1 MADGR
6 MHAEHSP
13 RVLLLSKAS
22 LAAIYQRQLEA
33 IAAAGVALLALVP
46 PSWRDERGEQ
56 QLVRAHTAGYRLEAL
71 PLRCNGHFHLYTW
84 RGLAAVM
91 RAFRPNIVH
100 IDEEPYNLAAWQA
113 FYHARRIGAKT
124 LFASW
129 QNLSRRYPPPFSW
142 GERWLLRGVDYAL
155 AGTEGSAAAW
165 RAKGYRGPIK
175 VIPQFGVD
183 TTRFRP
189 AESCEER
196 PFTFGYVGR
205 LVAAKG
211 VDLLLRA
218 ASELGGEW
226 RLRVVGGGPER
237 VELIALAAKL
247 GIAARVDFTPQLP
260 STEMP
265 AVYHSLDALVLPSRR
280 TPRWQEQFGRVLTE
294 AMACALPVIGADSG
308 AIPGVIGEAGLLF
321 PEGDTVALTEQLRR
335 IREDAA
341 LRAELGERGRRR
353 VAAYFT
359 QEIVAAKIVAVY
371 QELLENS
378 G

>member
-1 MADGR
+1 

-71 PLRCNGHFHLYTW
+71 PLRYNGHFHLYTW

-226 RLRVVGGGPER
+226 RLRIVGGGPER

-321 PEGDTVALTEQLRR
+321 PEGDTVTLTEQLRR

-341 LRAELGERGRRR
+341 LRTELGERGRRR

-359 QEIVAAKIVAVY
+359 QEIVAAKMVAVY